1 MKKRIDYSDY
11 KISRIKYSEESRLGI
26 GYILQCDKGENFG
39 IIYGYRNH
47 RYSYYQEKTW
57 LYFFNKPKSLFYE
70 KFTEISYIKSSSGYN
85 NPESFQVS
93 DVFPLSNY
101 KIIETDNELIRGVDK
116 RRDDGLYYYDIQWDL
131 MSNGMP
137 FMDLDGCSIHVF
149 YPIID
154 TKNNTIVFHDY
165 SAYTRNKRA
174 NIVSCFIGMH
184 DLFLYSTEPTFEYVS
199 SKLETIKN
207 YIEKFNLFADARKFV
222 AGQSGYFQSR
232 PGRDDHFNTTKYW
245 RSSSNDSYTRSL
257 VNLHEEHDYYVCCGK
272 GIGDEDYDTID
283 SEETKKMR
291 LELKQKYNK
300 DAHYMFLL
308 NEFFTGLKEQ
318 RKQYLLYSK
327 DIRSFVEKGD
337 EELFQH
343 HYDENEFQQ
352 VIQQYN
358 NKKK

>member
-1 MKKRIDYSDY
+1 MKERIDYTDY
-11 KISRIKYSEESRLGI
+11 KISGIKYSQESRLGI
-26 GYILQCDKGENFG
+26 GYILQCAKGETFG
-39 IIYGYRNH
+39 LIYGYRDH
-47 RYSYYQEKTW
+47 GHSYYREKTW
-57 LYFFNKPKSLFYE
+57 LYFFKKPKSVYYD
-70 KFTEISYIKSSSGYN
+70 KHTEVSYIKSSSGYDKAEAYQVN
-85 NPESFQVS
+85 NVL
-93 DVFPLSNY
+93 PLSHY
-101 KIIETDNELIRGVDK
+101 RIIDTGNKALRGKERKRNDGIYHYDLEWNLMNEGIP
-116 RRDDGLYYYDIQWDL
+116 Y
-131 MSNGMP
+131 
-137 FMDLDGCSIHVF
+137 MDLWGCSIHVY

-154 TKNNTIVFHDY
+154 TSCKTIVYHDY
-165 SAYTRNKRA
+165 SVYTRNKGA

-207 YIEKFNLFADARKFV
+207 YIEKFNLFTEVRKFV
-222 AGQSGYFQSR
+222 AGQNGYFQSR
-232 PGRDDHFNTTKYW
+232 PGRDDHFNTTRYW
-245 RSSSNDSYTRSL
+245 RSTSDDSYTRSL
-257 VNLHEEHDYYVCCGK
+257 VNLHEEHDYYVCCGR

-308 NEFFTGLKEQ
+308 NEFFTELKEQ
-318 RKQYLLYSK
+318 REQYLLYSE
-327 DIRSFVEKGD
+327 DIKSFVETGD

-343 HYDENEFQQ
+343 HYDENEFLQ